1 MPLFNTVP
9 GGVAPKATYR
19 TSTIVE
25 NPIYSYTSDGGGI
38 DNIATCFVGGSSSV
52 GQNPPFLFSSAG
64 SIVGINIQNNQLN
77 LNIDFPGVTSG
88 QIACDYIHSVYYY
101 ISEFNNIT
109 VLSHADGYSS
119 ISGTDHLPSGTLYWI
134 TVTPDI
140 NIVTLQTSTGIYQYE
155 GELTTAISSTD
166 WNLIN
171 STVISTNPSWV
182 RDGILSADSGY
193 IYFGNGDITSLAKLD
208 TSGTTWTKVAY
219 NFSSLQYYFLSDS
232 YYMYI
237 WNLSDNTWTKTNY
250 PSSSGFEGMHIYDL
264 CFDQS
269 LYSLF
274 FITNRG
280 ILLFDITKDASW
292 SEVINSDLSG
302 NFICSDGEGNFLIGD
317 TLTTPGS
324 TKFTYFTYPLST
336 TVSTKTLVPALE
348 KIKAITLPEGHMYG
362 DYDRD
367 CIITDHD
374 YNAIRDI
381 ILGNLEETDTTWADL
396 NLNGNIMI
404 DDATIAYDCADK
416 ASTDSENYYFGSD
429 CLRNWQVNSVATN
442 FKYENIP
449 VDTLW
454 TLSKSSKYLWYYD
467 IEMNGITENSV
478 ITIDGAITV
487 DFSNHN
493 YAEDGL
499 IDIQQAL
506 RISKGLTAD
515 LSNEGVALLD
525 VVQDGEINDKD
536 IDLLYRYNAEV
547 TTLDPTTM
555 LTKAIVHSDY
565 TIDWFDIIP
574 MENKIRI
581 IVKKL
586 PSHPIPLKITSSDVS
601 GNSYKYKGSTLYIS
615 SNTNILDYS
624 ATVDDILGGE

>member
-9 GGVAPKATYR
+9 GSVAPKATYN

-25 NPIYSYTSDGGGI
+25 NPIYSYTSDAGGI

-52 GQNPPFLFSSAG
+52 GQNPPFLVSSG
-64 SIVGINIQNNQLN
+64 RSIVGINIQNNQLN
-77 LNIDFPGVTSG
+77 LNIDFPHMSSG
-88 QIACDYIHSVYYY
+88 QIACDYVNSVYYY
-101 ISEFNNIT
+101 ILGNNII
-109 VLSHADGYSS
+109 VFSHSNGYSY
-119 ISGTDHLPSGTLYWI
+119 ISGTDHLPEGTLYWI
-134 TVTPDI
+134 TVNPNDST
-140 NIVTLQTSTGIYQYE
+140 VTLQTSTGIHQYT
-155 GELTTAISSTD
+155 GEITTTISSTD

-171 STVISTNPSWV
+171 PTVISTNPSWV
-182 RDGILSADSGY
+182 RDGIFSADSAYGY
-193 IYFGNGDITSLAKLD
+193 LLSGDTTILVSLDKLND
-208 TSGTTWTKVAY
+208 SGITWTKAVY
-219 NFSSLQYYFLSDS
+219 DFGSVSYYFLSRS
-232 YYMYI
+232 HIYK
-237 WNLSDNTWTKTNY
+237 WNLSGNEWTKINY
-250 PSSSGFEGMHIYDL
+250 PGAGISNFYDL
-264 CFDQS
+264 CYDHS
-269 LYSLF
+269 LNSLF
-274 FITNRG
+274 VITNRG
-280 ILLFDITKDASW
+280 IWIFDTTKGIW
-292 SEVINSDLSG
+292 SKVNSDLSG

-317 TLTTPGS
+317 TLTTLGS

-336 TVSTKTLVPALE
+336 TTTTKTLVPALE
-348 KIKAITLPEGHMYG
+348 KIKTTTLPEGHMYG

-367 CIITDHD
+367 CIITDYD
-374 YNAIRDI
+374 SNAIRDI
-381 ILGNLEETDTTWADL
+381 ILGNLEDTDTTWADL
-396 NLNGNIMI
+396 NLNGSINI
-404 DDATIAYDCADK
+404 DDAQTAYDCAAK
-416 ASTDSENYYFGSD
+416 ASADSENYYFGSD

-454 TLSKSSKYLWYYD
+454 TLSKSSKYLWYCD
-467 IEMNGITENSV
+467 IEMSGVTESSV

-487 DFSNHN
+487 DFSNKVYDLTDLN
-493 YAEDGL
+493 N
-499 IDIQQAL
+499 AL
-506 RISKGLTAD
+506 RISKGLTVD
-515 LSNEGVALLD
+515 LSAENIALLD

-536 IDLLYRYNAEV
+536 IDLLHQYNYGT

-565 TIDWFDIIP
+565 TIGWFDIIP